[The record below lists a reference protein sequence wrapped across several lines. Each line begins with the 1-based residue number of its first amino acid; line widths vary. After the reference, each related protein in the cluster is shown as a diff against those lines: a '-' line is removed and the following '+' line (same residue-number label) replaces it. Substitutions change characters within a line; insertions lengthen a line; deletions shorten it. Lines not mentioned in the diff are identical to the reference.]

1 MHKGIVIK
9 STGSNYLVKK
19 EGEIIECKIRGRLRI
34 KGIKSTNP
42 VTVGDW
48 VKLEE
53 TTDKIWA
60 ITGIEA
66 RKNYL
71 IRKSVNL
78 SKQTHILASNID
90 MASLIVTLKS
100 PVTYRAFIDRFLV
113 SVEAY
118 NIPASLIFNKTDL
131 YDENDLAEM
140 QELMSIYEKIGYK
153 CIDISVKT
161 GRNIDRVKDLF
172 KDKVNVVSGHSG
184 AGKSS
189 LINALDDSINLK
201 VGEISDVHNQG
212 KHTTTFSE
220 MKDFKFGG
228 SIIDTPGIKAFG
240 LAEME
245 KAELSHYFPEIF
257 KLSEECKYNNCT
269 HTHEPGCVVKEA
281 VEEGEVS
288 ESRYN
293 NYVNLFNDDDEKYR

>member
-245 KAELSHYFPEIF
+245 KVELSHYFPEIF